1 MYMRKEG
8 DSNPRFP
15 LGEYTL
21 SRRASFFPNLPIF
34 NYLQIGI
41 FRTARI
47 LHAHL
52 RFNTHTRSAITL
64 EESTLTKE
72 KPPSGHPIITNQIR
86 EPGNLE
92 HIAIRLFFAGVHIPP
107 IDAIAVGEGFLP
119 TNQTVLLQQAK
130 SHEEPTYNLYRFIT
144 LHKPRIYSNTPSSPS
159 SSP

>member
-21 SRRASFFPNLPIF
+21 SRRASYFPNFLIF
-34 NYLQIGI
+34 CILQIDI
-41 FRTARI
+41 SRTARI
-47 LHAHL
+47 LHASV
-52 RFNTHTRSAITL
+52 RFNTHRMNAITL

-72 KPPSGHPIITNQIR
+72 KPASGHAIITNQIGQPR
-86 EPGNLE
+86 QLE
-92 HIAIRLFFAGVHIPP
+92 QVTIRLFFAGVHIPP

-119 TNQTVLLQQAK
+119 TNQTVLLQKAK
-130 SHEEPTYNLYRFIT
+130 SHEEPTSHTNRIIT
-144 LHKPRIYSNTPSSPS
+144 LHKPRIYSS

>member
-21 SRRASFFPNLPIF
+21 SRRASYFPNYFVF
-34 NYLQIGI
+34 NYLQTPI

-47 LHAHL
+47 LHTSL
-52 RFNTHTRSAITL
+52 RFNTHRMDAITL

-72 KPPSGHPIITNQIR
+72 KPASGHAIIANQIGQPR
-86 EPGNLE
+86 QLE
-92 HIAIRLFFAGVHIPP
+92 QVAIRLLFAGVHVPP

-119 TNQTVLLQQAK
+119 TNQSLLFQQTK
-130 SHEEPTYNLYRFIT
+130 SNKEPTNNTNRVIT
-144 LHKPRIYSNTPSSPS
+144 LHKPRIYSSSP
-159 SSP
+159 

>member
-21 SRRASFFPNLPIF
+21 SRRASYFPNYFVF
-34 NYLQIGI
+34 NYLQTPI

-47 LHAHL
+47 LHTSL
-52 RFNTHTRSAITL
+52 RFNTHRMDAITL

-72 KPPSGHPIITNQIR
+72 KPASGHAIISNQIGQPR
-86 EPGNLE
+86 QLE
-92 HIAIRLFFAGVHIPP
+92 QVAIRLFFAGVHVPP

-119 TNQTVLLQQAK
+119 TNQTILLQKAK
-130 SHEEPTYNLYRFIT
+130 SHEEPTSDLDRFNT
-144 LHKPRIYSNTPSSPS
+144 LHNQKHFIFIHLRNRQE
-159 SSP
+159 